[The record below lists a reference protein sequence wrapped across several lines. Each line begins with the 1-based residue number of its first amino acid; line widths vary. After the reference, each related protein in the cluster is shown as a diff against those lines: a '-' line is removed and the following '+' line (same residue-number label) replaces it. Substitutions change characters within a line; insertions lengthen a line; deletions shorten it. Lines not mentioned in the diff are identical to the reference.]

1 MGIPRLFI
9 PLVILFLKIKSN
21 FICSRAIKLNRHWR
35 KTCFVRGREQKK
47 PASDSYV
54 GLKTIHCNETARN
67 MLNVFSIAN
76 KKALIPKNLIR
87 SFWFRSDYDQSTKLN
102 VFNWDFVL
110 VFRNEFILFHFFFS
124 SYSFQSLLL
133 FMLSSWDAKGM
144 TREKNPFRTR
154 LHFKMCNWKTDT
166 ADMEW
171 SSHNIYTLNSSNW

>member
-54 GLKTIHCNETARN
+54 GLKRIHCNETARN

-87 SFWFRSDYDQSTKLN
+87 SFWFRSDYDPSTKLN

-110 VFRNEFILFHFFFS
+110 VFRNEFILFHFF
-124 SYSFQSLLL
+124 SLLIHFNL
-133 FMLSSWDAKGM
+133 FFCSCFHHGM
-144 TREKNPFRTR
+144 QREWREEKNPFRTR
-154 LHFKMCNWKTDT
+154 LHFKMCNWNTDT

>member
-54 GLKTIHCNETARN
+54 GLKRIHCNETARN

-110 VFRNEFILFHFFFS
+110 VFRNEFILFRFFLFLFISIS
-124 SYSFQSLLL
+124 SFVHA
-133 FMLSSWDAKGM
+133 FIMGCKGDDE
-144 TREKNPFRTR
+144 RKKFVP
-154 LHFKMCNWKTDT
+154 
-166 ADMEW
+166 
-171 SSHNIYTLNSSNW
+171 NSVAL

>member
-144 TREKNPFRTR
+144 TREKKSVP
-154 LHFKMCNWKTDT
+154 
-166 ADMEW
+166 
-171 SSHNIYTLNSSNW
+171 NSVAL